1 MSLDAAAETV
11 AEQIRRQQFVDVY
24 AHHDADGIA
33 AGAILCHAMLRAGIR
48 FRLRVR
54 GEVSVA
60 ELGGEGA
67 KLLCDLGSGTEDL
80 PADTMVVDH
89 HLPRFDGEFHVNP
102 RLAGI
107 DGDREL
113 SAAGTAYFV
122 AQKMGDNRDLAGLV
136 IPGIIGDG
144 QDIAGKNL
152 EIFNEGVGNGIV
164 VPTRGLM
171 LPGRDM
177 TERWYIA
184 TSPYLGGISGDE
196 AVIANL
202 IDDAKGENGT
212 RLDTL
217 LSLAVLTTAPHTSA
231 GSLHAIYGDTYH
243 LEREVIEDAHAL
255 AAVIDACGKTG
266 HGDIGAAL
274 CLRSSH
280 DLSRA
285 WEIARQHRMKII
297 AAVGAAPPTAGSGAV
312 YEVQDA
318 VLASDVADVLARDR
332 VHTVPVLV
340 YAREGDVCR
349 ISARCPSGVNRDL
362 GILVHDLA
370 VACGGRGGGHLRRAG
385 ATIPCT
391 QVPAFTQ
398 GWQEALAL

>member
-24 AHHDADGIA
+24 AHYDADGIA
-33 AGAILCHAMLRAGIR
+33 AGAILCHSMLRSGIR

-54 GEVSVA
+54 SEVSVA

-67 KLLCDLGSGTEDL
+67 KLLCDLGSGMEDL

-102 RLAGI
+102 RLADI

-144 QDIAGKNL
+144 QEIAGKNL
-152 EIFNEGVGNGIV
+152 QIFNDGVGNGIV
-164 VPTRGLM
+164 VPTRGLT

-177 TERWYIA
+177 TERWYLS
-184 TSPYLGGISGDE
+184 TSPYLSGISGDE
-196 AVIANL
+196 AVITAL
-202 IDDAKGENGT
+202 IEDAKGENGT

-217 LSLAVLTTAPHTSA
+217 LSLAVLTAAPHTSA
-231 GSLHAIYGDTYH
+231 GSLHAIYGDTFH

-255 AAVIDACGKTG
+255 TAVIDACGKTG

-285 WEIARQHRMKII
+285 WEIARQHRMKVI
-297 AAVGAAPPTAGSGAV
+297 TALGTVQPKEGSGAV

-318 VLASDVADVLARDR
+318 TLASDVADVLARDR

-340 YAREGDVCR
+340 YAQAGDTCR
-349 ISARCPSGVNRDL
+349 ISARSPRGVDRDL
-362 GILVHDLA
+362 GILVRELA
-370 VACGGRGGGHLRRAG
+370 AACGGSGGGHNRRAG
-385 ATIPCT
+385 ATIPCA
-391 QVPAFTQ
+391 QVPAFAQ
-398 GWQEALAL
+398 GWQEALVQ